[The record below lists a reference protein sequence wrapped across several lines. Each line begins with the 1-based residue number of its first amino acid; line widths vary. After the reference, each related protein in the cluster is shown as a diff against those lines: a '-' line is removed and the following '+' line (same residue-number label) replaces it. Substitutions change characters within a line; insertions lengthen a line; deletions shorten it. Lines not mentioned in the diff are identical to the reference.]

1 MDKRRFLIPV
11 IFAVIIGLFL
21 QFIYFPKASQ
31 ARQLSLEYRKIK
43 TEINELYNFIGG
55 EEKLKDSMITMRNH
69 AVELKQAFP
78 SEKEASNTIKQLNEK
93 AVEFKV
99 NVISIKPGDLINYTD
114 MQGSQLKILDQP
126 CKSMPIN
133 LSLEAR
139 YQSIGDFLDK
149 IELDKKPLISVMKI
163 EMRKDQN
170 LSPKIKAEVG
180 LNACILGE

>member
-21 QFIYFPKASQ
+21 QFIYFPKVSQ
-31 ARQLSLEYRKIK
+31 TKQLSIEYRNIK
-43 TEINELYNFIGG
+43 AEINELYNFIGG
-55 EEKLKDSMITMRNH
+55 EEKLKDSMIIMRNH
-69 AVELKQAFP
+69 VAELEQAFP
-78 SEKEASNTIKQLNEK
+78 SEKEASNTIKQLNEEAGK
-93 AVEFKV
+93 FKV
-99 NVISIKPGDLINYTD
+99 NVISMKPGDLINYTD
-114 MQGSQLKILDQP
+114 MRGSQLKILDQS

-133 LSLEAR
+133 LSLEGR

>member
-1 MDKRRFLIPV
+1 MDKRKILMP
-11 IFAVIIGLFL
+11 AVFIAIIGLFL
-21 QFIYFPKASQ
+21 QFMYFPKIGQ
-31 ARQLSLEYRKIK
+31 ARELSLEYRKIR

-55 EEKLKDSMITMRNH
+55 EEKLKDSMIIMRNH
-69 AVELKQAFP
+69 VAELEQAFP

-93 AVEFKV
+93 AVKFKV
-99 NVISIKPGDLINYTD
+99 NVISMKPGDLINYTD
-114 MQGSQLKILDQP
+114 VHGSQLKILDQP

-139 YQSIGDFLDK
+139 YQSIGDFLEK
-149 IELDKKPLISVMKI
+149 IELDKKPLISVMRI